1 MALPSSGTLSINDIV
16 GEFGGS
22 APHALSEYYRGGD
35 FVPDS
40 AANSGVPTSGQ
51 INISDFYGAAN
62 LVWTTDLTVGFLFG
76 KANSIYGFNAD
87 NAIGSLSDNTVD
99 FKGGAI
105 CENLAWGSV
114 TQIISFAITGNVTN
128 AGFTTMTVN
137 GNSFNRTSATY
148 NYNSSGN
155 FTEWYWSQPTLPFS
169 GVGNVDTV
177 TFT

>member
-1 MALPSSGTLSINDIV
+1 MALPSSGALSLNAMHVEAGGSSGTSASINDSDIR
-16 GEFGGS
+16 GLISKASGAQMSF
-22 APHALSEYYRGGD
+22 SEW
-35 FVPDS
+35 
-40 AANSGVPTSGQ
+40 
-51 INISDFYGAAN
+51 YGASN
-62 LVWTTDLTVGFLFG
+62 TVWTTDLTVGYLFG
-76 KANSIYGFNAD
+76 KTNSIYGFNAD

-99 FKGGAI
+99 FKSGAI
-105 CENLAWGSV
+105 CENLAWGTA

-155 FTEWYWSQPTLPFS
+155 FTEWYWSQSTLPFS
-169 GVGNVDTV
+169 GEGNVDTV